1 MWFFFSSESSHLLP
15 EVRPLQRD
23 HAHVDGVR
31 DERLVVHELVRGEG
45 GHGVEEKLGGLLEV
59 SDGDAVQA
67 LIHLQAVPP
76 VPVSALFNQTDG
88 DELNVHA
95 KKKKQKINTFF

>member
-1 MWFFFSSESSHLLP
+1 MKPSSHLLP
-15 EVRPLQRD
+15 EVRPLQRY

-31 DERLVVHELVRGEG
+31 DESLVVHELVRGEG

-67 LIHLQAVPP
+67 LIHLQTVPA
-76 VPVSALFNQTDG
+76 VPVSALFDQTNSG
-88 DELNVHA
+88 RIKSFTHKE
-95 KKKKQKINTFF
+95 TFP